1 MNIDNKK
8 IYIEVGANQ
17 GTDTINYVSE
27 DVLLYAF
34 EPVSV
39 LAYDLVN
46 KFKNK
51 NVIVIPFA
59 VDIENGI
66 KKFNVS
72 AGSNLGCSSL
82 NNFNKNIYNE
92 WRDRSDFIF
101 TESYNVL
108 TIRLDNFIEL
118 YNIKEIEYLHIDAQ
132 GNDFNVIKS
141 LANKIN
147 LVKAGKCEAAYTVNL
162 YEEVDNYYENIVK
175 YLESHG
181 FKTRIEMDQ
190 SGINAECDIHF
201 FK

>member
-1 MNIDNKK
+1 MITNNKK
-8 IYIEVGANQ
+8 IYIEVGANL
-17 GTDTINYVSE
+17 GSDTINYANE
-27 DVLLYAF
+27 DSLVYAF

-39 LAYDLVN
+39 LAYDLIN

-59 VDIENGI
+59 VDIENTI

-82 NNFNKNIYNE
+82 NNFNKNIHNE
-92 WRDRSDFIF
+92 WYGRNDFHF

-108 TIRLDNFIEL
+108 TIRLDNFINI

-141 LANKIN
+141 LSNKIN
-147 LVKAGKCEAAYTVNL
+147 LVKAGKCEAAYAVNL
-162 YEEVDNYYENIVK
+162 YEEVDNYYENIIK
-175 YLESHG
+175 YLEEHG
-181 FKTRIEMDQ
+181 FKTKIEMDK